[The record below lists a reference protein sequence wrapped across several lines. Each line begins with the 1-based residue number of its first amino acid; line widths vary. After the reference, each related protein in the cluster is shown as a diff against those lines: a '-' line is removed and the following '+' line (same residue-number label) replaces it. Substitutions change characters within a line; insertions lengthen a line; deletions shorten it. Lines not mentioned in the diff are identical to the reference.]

1 MTLFGKK
8 IYDQRAMAGALALL
22 FVGANLTI
30 MMAFYFFPGGAA
42 FSLLQSR
49 WWWELTF
56 SMEILCLAL
65 MWMCHHERILEA
77 EGWKK
82 FRAITRLVVGLAG
95 VSTPSWVLVISAV
108 NDWFQHPPGLMDLAH
123 YAGIVFAVWVLT
135 AYVIPILIA
144 LIARKPTFI
153 YLGVKDKKQR
163 GGLLLAS
170 PFLLLLLVAAV
181 EIPRGSH
188 LHIVVWPFLTY
199 LHGAMPY
206 LVKAF
211 RPAPPSVGPSLM
223 G

>member
-1 MTLFGKK
+1 MTVFGRK

-22 FVGANLTI
+22 FVGSNLTI
-30 MMAFYFFPGGAA
+30 MMAFYFFPGGAV

-82 FRAITRLVVGLAG
+82 ARAISRLLVGLAG
-95 VSTPSWVLVISAV
+95 VSTPSWVLVICAA
-108 NDWFQHPPGLMDLAH
+108 NDWFQNPPNLMDLAY
-123 YAGIVFAVWVLT
+123 YAGIVFIVWVVS
-135 AYVIPILIA
+135 AYVIPILVA
-144 LIARKPTFI
+144 LVARKPSFI
-153 YLGVKDKKQR
+153 YLGVKDRRR
-163 GGLLLAS
+163 GGLVLLAS
-170 PFLLLLLVAAV
+170 PFLLLLMVAAV

-211 RPAPPSVGPSLM
+211 RPAPPSAGLSLM